1 MEQLNVKK
9 WYSIY
14 STLLVKIVLS
24 YKYDILT
31 FLTKRKLND
40 SSYIF
45 QKYFNTIEGTLV
57 L

>member
-1 MEQLNVKK
+1 MEQLNVKSL
-9 WYSIY
+9 YSIY

-45 QKYFNTIEGTLV
+45 QKYFNTI
-57 L
+57 